1 MLIGSKALPI
11 IMEGAQIASVLCIG
25 DMGVSLVKEL
35 LHSID
40 TALFLGSSHYI
51 TGAGH
56 QLGGGAIVK
65 KIFLKHGLQ
74 LARHV
79 HAIQNGDGLAI
90 AAHGLGYT
98 HQVVIGLLEA
108 KAVMEHHLPLQS

>member
-1 MLIGSKALPI
+1 M
-11 IMEGAQIASVLCIG
+11 
-25 DMGVSLVKEL
+25 
-35 LHSID
+35 
-40 TALFLGSSHYI
+40 GSSHYI